1 MVINELIKLGVEELK
16 DREFSNPMLETRLI
30 LAKLLNV
37 DKSFVYAYGE
47 KEVSGEVADKF
58 IMMIKQR
65 SKGYPFQYLM
75 NEKEFMGL
83 DFYIEEGV
91 LVPRADT
98 EILVEYVIDYI
109 NEEYKDQNIK
119 VLDLGIGS
127 GAISL
132 SIANRFPNILVYGV
146 DIDSIPIRVANINKK
161 RFNLSNVEFLMGD
174 MFEPIEKIGAKK
186 VFQIIASNPP
196 YIPKDEIEKLQDEVK
211 TYEPRLALDGGD
223 DGLKFYR
230 EITSKSREYLVE
242 NGLLIYE
249 IGFNQ
254 ANDVKSIL
262 IQEGFKDI
270 KILKDLQGLDRVVLG
285 FSEIKGK

>member
-1 MVINELIKLGVEELK
+1 VVINELIKLGVEELK

-270 KILKDLQGLDRVVLG
+270 EILKDLQGLDRVVLG